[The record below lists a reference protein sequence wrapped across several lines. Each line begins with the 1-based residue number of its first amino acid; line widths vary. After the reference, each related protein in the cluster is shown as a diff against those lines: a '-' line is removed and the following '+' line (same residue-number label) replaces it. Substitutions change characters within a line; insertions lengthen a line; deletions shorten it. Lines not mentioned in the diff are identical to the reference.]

1 MLKERKQEAPRAE
14 VHGEPLAAP
23 LITITDFRDD
33 HLTEL
38 EVTNPEELITYR
50 DQQNPT
56 WIDVSGDHSFT
67 TLQRI
72 TEIFHLHPLTLED
85 IVSLDQRPKL
95 EEFEN
100 YMFIVLQIPNFLT
113 HIKVEQ
119 VSLALTPTVVLSFH
133 ERPPGRFAP
142 IRGKVQQ
149 ERKRILR
156 LGTDYLA
163 YVIMDA
169 IVDGYFLTLE
179 RFEERLQELDRAI
192 LQSHSSNTPI
202 ESVHAMRQELM
213 VMRRTCWPLREVISA
228 LRLTSSPLFDE
239 QIKVYLKDLQD
250 HIVQT
255 VEVIEV
261 YRDTVRGMLDIYLS
275 TMSHHMNQVM
285 KTLTMIA
292 AIFIPLT
299 LITGIYGMNF
309 QHMPELNWVFGYPAV
324 LSAMV
329 LVGLGMFLW
338 FKRKGWV

>member
-1 MLKERKQEAPRAE
+1 MPKETTEHVVPPSITVANFTNDRLEE
-14 VHGEPLAAP
+14 VEISQPQQ
-23 LITITDFRDD
+23 LIPYRN
-33 HLTEL
+33 EL
-38 EVTNPEELITYR
+38 P
-50 DQQNPT
+50 PT
-56 WIDVSGDHSFT
+56 WIDISGDHS
-67 TLQRI
+67 LHILNQI
-72 TEIFHLHPLTLED
+72 AEIFRLHPLTVED
-85 IVSLDQRPKL
+85 ILSSDQRPKL
-95 EEFEN
+95 EEFEG
-100 YMFIVLQIPNFLT
+100 YMFIVLQIPHFLE
-113 HIKVEQ
+113 HIQIEQ
-119 VSLALTPTVVLSFH
+119 VSLVLTPTVVLSFH
-133 ERPPGRFAP
+133 QQPTGRFAP
-142 IRGKVQQ
+142 IRAKVHQ
-149 ERKRILR
+149 ERKRVSR

-163 YVIMDA
+163 YVIIDA

-179 RFEERLQELDRAI
+179 HFEDKLQELDKKI
-192 LQSHSSNTPI
+192 LNRNTSDAPI

-275 TMSHHMNQVM
+275 TMSHHMNQIM

-292 AIFIPLT
+292 SIFIPLT

-309 QHMPELNWVFGYPAV
+309 THMPELNWIFGYPVV
-324 LSAMV
+324 LSFMAC
-329 LVGLGMFLW
+329 VGIGMFFW